1 MLHGVVVIAATLKD
15 PGFDSYQGVA
25 SLTVT
30 AKAGVMYL
38 PRYSTIVCQIPTFRI
53 QHSLHSFEIQWFEL
67 RQIIDKP
74 YLQYFEKCIKDFT
87 FPLLM
92 NLEPDPDSPI
102 SAGKPNRKQTA

>member
-38 PRYSTIVCQIPTFRI
+38 PRYSNCGRI
-53 QHSLHSFEIQWFEL
+53 MVKLAVF
-67 RQIIDKP
+67 
-74 YLQYFEKCIKDFT
+74 
-87 FPLLM
+87 M
-92 NLEPDPDSPI
+92 
-102 SAGKPNRKQTA
+102 